1 LNESY
6 IRHKYAIEELESKD
20 MSIKPVLFFG
30 YDIVMSFVSAFVAFI
45 VSYQAYRAHT
55 ITRKKSFLAL
65 ELGFIFTG
73 IGLLADSIL
82 SYAAIAS
89 RTPHFF
95 GVGYLAYFISTMIG
109 YALIL
114 GSYIIDRVMMEEA
127 VPAMIP
133 IARYGSLP
141 ESILLILIGVVMIQ
155 SMINLLMDRS
165 LNKLLIAAAFTSI
178 FLSHLCFMIQALAF
192 ASLLVIGQILR
203 FIGFMMFAVFIIRVV
218 RAG

>member
-1 LNESY
+1 
-6 IRHKYAIEELESKD
+6 

-89 RTPHFF
+89 RIPHFF

-155 SMINLLMDRS
+155 SMINLLVDRS

>member
-6 IRHKYAIEELESKD
+6 TRHKYAIEELESKD

-89 RTPHFF
+89 RIPHFF

-127 VPAMIP
+127 VPAMVP

>member
-1 LNESY
+1 MNESY
-6 IRHKYAIEELESKD
+6 TRHKYAIEELESKD

-89 RTPHFF
+89 RIPHFF

-127 VPAMIP
+127 VPAMVP

>member
-1 LNESY
+1 
-6 IRHKYAIEELESKD
+6 

-89 RTPHFF
+89 RIPHFF

-165 LNKLLIAAAFTSI
+165 LNKFLIAVAFTSI
-178 FLSHLCFMIQALAF
+178 FLSHLCFMIQALAL

>member
-1 LNESY
+1 
-6 IRHKYAIEELESKD
+6 

-89 RTPHFF
+89 RIPHFF

>member
-1 LNESY
+1 
-6 IRHKYAIEELESKD
+6 

-89 RTPHFF
+89 RIPHFF

-114 GSYIIDRVMMEEA
+114 GSYIIDRVMMDQ
-127 VPAMIP
+127 
-133 IARYGSLP
+133 R
-141 ESILLILIGVVMIQ
+141 
-155 SMINLLMDRS
+155 
-165 LNKLLIAAAFTSI
+165 
-178 FLSHLCFMIQALAF
+178 
-192 ASLLVIGQILR
+192 
-203 FIGFMMFAVFIIRVV
+203 
-218 RAG
+218 